1 MVANPAPQPNEE
13 EIVTEESPQPALL
26 PMAPSDIRTAAMNEL
41 ARLTEMVNGLPL
53 ERWSERSAVAEWSI
67 GDVVTHLN
75 LAFGLYRRLLGAVVS
90 GSGAGALWKT
100 LGRIGET
107 VAPAASP
114 AINAL
119 NRAIPKVLDR
129 SLAPEVVKGQFVAS
143 SRAFGQQLEAIGPN
157 DYTRPVYYVGGPYPL
172 SFFLAMVVNE
182 MAIHGWDIRSRL
194 EPDAH
199 LSFEARAV
207 LPWFYFS
214 GTPFMLHPPK
224 GTQGT
229 VQVILEDPGAEMWWS
244 LGPKITQATGRAP
257 QLAATIRGP
266 SGIFSL
272 VLGGRIAPDDATRT
286 TSLTVE
292 GDAALATAFLGG
304 WKII

>member
-13 EIVTEESPQPALL
+13 EIVTEEIPQPALL
-26 PMAPSDIRTAAMNEL
+26 PMAPADIRNAAAGEL
-41 ARLTEMVNGLPL
+41 GRLTDLVNGLQPA
-53 ERWSERSAVAEWSI
+53 RWGERSAVREWSI

-90 GSGAGALWKT
+90 GSGAGTVWKA
-100 LGRIGET
+100 LGRLGET

-114 AINAL
+114 ALNAL
-119 NRAIPKVLDR
+119 NRAIPKMLDR

-143 SRAFGQQLEAIGPN
+143 SRALAQQLDAIGSN
-157 DYTRPVYYVGGPYPL
+157 DYTRPVYYVGGPFPL
-172 SFFLAMVVNE
+172 SFFLAMVLNE
-182 MAIHGWDIRSRL
+182 MAIHGWDIQSRL
-194 EPDAH
+194 QPDAH
-199 LSFEARAV
+199 LSPEARAV

-214 GTPFMLHPPK
+214 GTPFMLQPPK

-229 VQVILEDPGAEMWWS
+229 VQVILEDPGAEMWWA
-244 LGPKITQATGRAP
+244 LGPKISQVAGRAP
-257 QLAATIRGP
+257 QADATIRGP

-272 VLGGRIAPDDATRT
+272 VLAGRIAPADAFRT

-292 GDAALATAFLGG
+292 GNEALATALLGS
-304 WKII
+304 WKIL